1 MSSARQE
8 LRPLH
13 AIPVETRLS
22 LTNALSRRGS
32 GLFLVLVIAV
42 VIAVGTWV
50 IRDVRTANAEAQ
62 QIYAGSVI
70 GLRRI
75 GAIQYEAQET
85 RRSTLYA
92 LTTNDANLQ
101 LDYADQSRD
110 ADRKVTEGITRY
122 LQEKRGQEE
131 LGVGRLLAQDWNSY
145 LKVRDE
151 VLGLILEGDIKKAV
165 GLDLKEGVMSFD
177 RVRRDLEDI
186 NRLYDERASQ
196 ELSSMAGS
204 SHRSV
209 AKLIAVLAFVLLFST
224 VSVWAIQRSEA
235 LAALHMAKLQM
246 DFVASVSHDLRTPLT
261 AILTAG
267 QTMKDGFVPDIP
279 LYGSIITTQA
289 LQLIDL
295 VDQVVLFA
303 SMKDDKRQYSLR
315 PVSVSELF
323 DHVRGSTEWMLE
335 QKGLVIDFS
344 SEEQLPFV
352 VGDLEALSRCLLN
365 LVGNAVK
372 YSEPGKAV
380 RVAAQLFQPAGSAPE
395 IRISVTDQ
403 GMGIAPDEL
412 EHIFEPFY
420 RSPRVRAA
428 QIRGT
433 GLGLSV
439 ARQLAEVMGGRVSV
453 ASKVGAGS
461 VFTLQLQVAEVSR
474 PLEAVRGELRGKA

>member
-1 MSSARQE
+1 MSSASTE

-13 AIPVETRLS
+13 TALAGPRL
-22 LTNALSRRGS
+22 LVTNAVSRRGS
-32 GLFLVLVIAV
+32 SLFLLLVFAV

-50 IRDVRTANAEAQ
+50 ISDVRSANVEAQ

-75 GAIQYEAQET
+75 GAMQYEAQET

-101 LDYADQSRD
+101 LDYSDQSHD
-110 ADRKVTEGITRY
+110 ADRKVTAGITRY
-122 LQEKRGQEE
+122 LQEE
-131 LGVGRLLAQDWNSY
+131 LGEEQLEVGRRLAQDWNSY
-145 LKVRDE
+145 LKVRDD
-151 VLGLILEGDIKKAV
+151 VMGLILEGDIKKAV
-165 GLDLKEGVMSFD
+165 EVDLKEGVLSFD
-177 RVRRDLEDI
+177 RVRQDLEDI
-186 NRLYDERASQ
+186 NRLYDERATQ
-196 ELSSMAGS
+196 QLSSVAAS

-209 AKLIAVLAFVLLFST
+209 AKLIIVLAFVLVFST
-224 VSVWAIQRSEA
+224 VSVWAIQASKT

-267 QTMKDGFVPDIP
+267 QTMKDGFVPDVP

-303 SMKDDKRQYSLR
+303 SMKDGKRQYALR
-315 PVSVSELF
+315 PVSIRELF
-323 DHVRGSTEWMLE
+323 DDVREDTQWMLE

-344 SEEQLPFV
+344 CDEHLPFV
-352 VGDLEALSRCLLN
+352 IGDLQALSRCLVN

-372 YSEPGKAV
+372 YSEPGKAIL
-380 RVAAQLFQPAGSAPE
+380 VAGQLFQHAGFPPE
-395 IRISVTDQ
+395 VRISVADQ
-403 GMGIAPDEL
+403 GMGIGPDEL
-412 EHIFEPFY
+412 EQIFEPFY

-439 ARQLAEVMGGRVSV
+439 ARQLAEVMGGEVSV
-453 ASKVGAGS
+453 ASKLGAGS
-461 VFTLQLQVAEVSR
+461 VFTLHLQVADVAQ
-474 PLEAVRGELRGKA
+474 PLEAAGAN

>member
-1 MSSARQE
+1 MSSARSE

-13 AIPVETRLS
+13 AIPAEPRLS
-22 LTNALSRRGS
+22 LTNAISSRGS
-32 GLFLVLVIAV
+32 SLFLLLVFAV

-50 IRDVRTANAEAQ
+50 IRDVRAANAQAQ
-62 QIYAGSVI
+62 QVYAGSVI

-75 GAIQYEAQET
+75 GAMQYEAQET

-101 LDYADQSRD
+101 LDYSDQSHD

-122 LQEKRGQEE
+122 LQEEHGEEE
-131 LGVGRLLAQDWNSY
+131 LEVGRRLAQDWKSY
-145 LKVRDE
+145 LKIRDE
-151 VLGLILEGDIKKAV
+151 VLGLILEGDIKQAV
-165 GLDLKEGVMSFD
+165 TFDLAEGVHSFD
-177 RVRRDLEDI
+177 AVRQDLEDI
-186 NRLYDERASQ
+186 NRLYDERATQ
-196 ELSSMAGS
+196 QLSSVAAS

-224 VSVWAIQRSEA
+224 ISVWAIQESKT

-267 QTMKDGFVPDIP
+267 QTMKDGFVPNVP

-303 SMKDDKRQYSLR
+303 SMKDSKRQYALR

-323 DHVRGSTEWMLE
+323 DDVRANTRWMLE
-335 QKGLVIDFS
+335 QKGLVIEFS
-344 SEEQLPFV
+344 NDEQLPFV
-352 VGDLEALSRCLLN
+352 IGDLQALSRCLLN
-365 LVGNAVK
+365 LIGNAVN
-372 YSEPGKAV
+372 YSEQGKEV
-380 RVAAQLFQPAGSAPE
+380 RVAARLFEAAGFPPE
-395 IRISVTDQ
+395 IQISVTDQ
-403 GMGIAPDEL
+403 GMGITPDEL
-412 EHIFEPFY
+412 ELIFEPFY
-420 RSPRVRAA
+420 RSPRVRSA

-439 ARQLAEVMGGRVSV
+439 AQQLAEVMGGRVSV
-453 ASKVGAGS
+453 ASEVGAGS
-461 VFTLQLQVAEVSR
+461 VFTLHLRIAEVSQS
-474 PLEAVRGELRGKA
+474 LEAVPAN